1 MCVFEPEST
10 GDGTVP
16 VLLLLL
22 LLMLLLL
29 MLLLLLL
36 VVCLPHS
43 PPHQLL
49 ATGSIDGSIHV
60 WVRGPL

>member
-10 GDGTVP
+10 GDGAVP

-22 LLMLLLL
+22 LLMLLL
-29 MLLLLLL
+29 LLLLLL

-60 WVRGPL
+60 WVRSPL